1 MREKLLPESRKISQI
16 AMSAMDDW
24 GGEIKGTSTDVLV
37 IIEGLTMYLSESDV
51 KRIFDVIAARFDR
64 ATVLVETMNPMV
76 VKRFKEKSIEASK
89 AKFTWGVKNGAALAA
104 LLPDFRFVEEHSLC
118 EGMAEFVSPMD
129 EIITTCSIKFATR
142 RALRRCWIASSSK
155 TSCRRCRFCESEEK
169 RMKRNYIIAAFRETV
184 AQQFP
189 EQSVELNRLL
199 DEKLSRLRS
208 MHLNASKGKQF
219 HLESQILP
227 GIAAYE
233 TLQTVMPKDEALQT
247 VHGYVAEHAWTMR
260 KTILKLLKV
269 PGLYHLPP
277 VLFSKLTPKF
287 YGETAGFAA
296 TEYQTSGGVWRI
308 DMTKCPYHDTC
319 VEHGCPEL
327 CPCFCDSDDIAYD
340 DLHPKLVWH
349 RTKTLGRGNECCDF
363 CLKLAGK

>member
-1 MREKLLPESRKISQI
+1 
-16 AMSAMDDW
+16 
-24 GGEIKGTSTDVLV
+24 
-37 IIEGLTMYLSESDV
+37 
-51 KRIFDVIAARFDR
+51 
-64 ATVLVETMNPMV
+64 
-76 VKRFKEKSIEASK
+76 
-89 AKFTWGVKNGAALAA
+89 
-104 LLPDFRFVEEHSLC
+104 
-118 EGMAEFVSPMD
+118 
-129 EIITTCSIKFATR
+129 
-142 RALRRCWIASSSK
+142 
-155 TSCRRCRFCESEEK
+155 
-169 RMKRNYIIAAFRETV
+169 
-184 AQQFP
+184 
-189 EQSVELNRLL
+189 
-199 DEKLSRLRS
+199 

-287 YGETAGFAA
+287 YGEAAGFAA
-296 TEYQTSGGVWRI
+296 TEYQTSGGV
-308 DMTKCPYHDTC
+308 
-319 VEHGCPEL
+319 CPEL